1 MRPLD
6 YGLSFICNPSPA
18 NSVRFWIESRTRI
31 TDPKRGTTT
40 DYYQCAS
47 CKSEHTFAAKDLL
60 HDDNYDFLP
69 ILGGEDL
76 LIFRRHAR
84 LTPTYRQLYKAV
96 DVWGAP
102 IFKPRE
108 AETVVVLDTW
118 EKIEGATAAGV
129 PIVTQTQIADEGTGL
144 KATIECPTKTMNI
157 SIENRIYQVD
167 TGPIALPDLRTR
179 TPRSD
184 LPGSRPQR
192 GREPRRARRL
202 GWPCHSSRLG
212 ARYFAPGTHGWAP
225 RPACTRGGSNASRRR
240 ETVSLSPNRQRKRSR
255 AGH

>member
-102 IFKPRE
+102 NFKPRE
-108 AETVVVLDTW
+108 AEAVVVLDTW
-118 EKIEGATAAGV
+118 EKIAGATAAGV

-167 TGPIALPDLRTR
+167 TGPIALPDLRKR
-179 TPRSD
+179 YEPEIDCLRLAFIVFNAPHFADFVVEQPTPVVGENGGQLAEIYHFSKPIS
-184 LPGSRPQR
+184 LPAKNRVL
-192 GREPRRARRL
+192 AL
-202 GWPCHSSRLG
+202 GQW
-212 ARYFAPGTHGWAP
+212 
-225 RPACTRGGSNASRRR
+225 
-240 ETVSLSPNRQRKRSR
+240 
-255 AGH
+255 

>member
-1 MRPLD
+1 MQPLD

-31 TDPKRGTTT
+31 TDPKRGTKT

-47 CKSEHTFAAKDLL
+47 CKSEHTFAAKHLL

-69 ILGGEDL
+69 IFGGEDL

-108 AETVVVLDTW
+108 VETAVVLDTW
-118 EKIEGATAAGV
+118 EKIQGATAAGV
-129 PIVTQTQIADEGTGL
+129 PIVKRRWNRYRRSGLLDILRFEVPLISQPSIDTSQIGQG
-144 KATIECPTKTMNI
+144 
-157 SIENRIYQVD
+157 
-167 TGPIALPDLRTR
+167 
-179 TPRSD
+179 
-184 LPGSRPQR
+184 
-192 GREPRRARRL
+192 
-202 GWPCHSSRLG
+202 
-212 ARYFAPGTHGWAP
+212 
-225 RPACTRGGSNASRRR
+225 
-240 ETVSLSPNRQRKRSR
+240 
-255 AGH
+255 

>member
-69 ILGGEDL
+69 IFGGEDL

-108 AETVVVLDTW
+108 SETVVVLDTW
-118 EKIEGATAAGV
+118 EKIAGATAAGV

-167 TGPIALPDLRTR
+167 TGPIALPDLRER
-179 TPRSD
+179 HEPEIDCLRLAFIVFNAPHFADFVVEQPTPVVDENGGQLAEIYHFSNPIS
-184 LPGSRPQR
+184 LPAKNRVL
-192 GREPRRARRL
+192 AL
-202 GWPCHSSRLG
+202 GQW
-212 ARYFAPGTHGWAP
+212 
-225 RPACTRGGSNASRRR
+225 
-240 ETVSLSPNRQRKRSR
+240 
-255 AGH
+255 